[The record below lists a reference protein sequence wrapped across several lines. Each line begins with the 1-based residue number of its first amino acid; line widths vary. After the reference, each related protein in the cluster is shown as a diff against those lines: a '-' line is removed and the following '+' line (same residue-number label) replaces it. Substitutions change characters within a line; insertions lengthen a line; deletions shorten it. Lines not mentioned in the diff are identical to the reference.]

1 MHLVRQVLEATTQV
15 NGPEHYREGEQ
26 RMLASDYQWQEGQE
40 PGDAY
45 TLGAIHEALMAIAH
59 FTAALT
65 ASHAAHHHPESVAW
79 SNAINGTE
87 QP

>member
-1 MHLVRQVLEATTQV
+1 
-15 NGPEHYREGEQ
+15 
-26 RMLASDYQWQEGQE
+26 MLASDYQWQEAQT

-65 ASHAAHHHPESVAW
+65 ASHAATHHPLSTSW
-79 SNAINGTE
+79 DNAINGQE